1 MMQFSSIPF
10 LMVAVSAFP
19 YLLAR
24 NAYANNFIDKAQCNG
39 VAALSLLLFA
49 WGVISAFLAYEGF
62 YSSPEFFSA
71 YPGLWFPF
79 IPLVVAAIPLLIF
92 PRLRHALDTAGKVAP
107 LRWFVYFQVLRVA
120 AIGTAIKTYQGEFPW
135 SVELWVGIPDL
146 LFGLSA
152 IAVAWHMK
160 KRLVSRKFWFAW
172 HAIGAGIILVLGM
185 VVINMSL
192 PGAFQVWA
200 EPPTFEVA
208 MQFPMALAPSMI
220 VPLLV
225 TGNLWA
231 IYVMVERKH

>member
-1 MMQFSSIPF
+1 
-10 LMVAVSAFP
+10 
-19 YLLAR
+19 
-24 NAYANNFIDKAQCNG
+24 
-39 VAALSLLLFA
+39 
-49 WGVISAFLAYEGF
+49 
-62 YSSPEFFSA
+62 
-71 YPGLWFPF
+71 
-79 IPLVVAAIPLLIF
+79 
-92 PRLRHALDTAGKVAP
+92 
-107 LRWFVYFQVLRVA
+107 
-120 AIGTAIKTYQGEFPW
+120 
-135 SVELWVGIPDL
+135 
-146 LFGLSA
+146 
-152 IAVAWHMK
+152 MK

>member
-1 MMQFSSIPF
+1 MIQFSSIPF

-24 NAYANNFIDKAQCNG
+24 HAYANNFIDKAQRNS
-39 VAALSLLLFA
+39 VAALSFLVFT
-49 WGVISAFLAYEGF
+49 WGVISAALAYQGF
-62 YSSPEFFSA
+62 YSSPEFFSL

-79 IPLVVAAIPLLIF
+79 IPLLVVAIPLLLF
-92 PRLRHALDTAGKVAP
+92 PRLRSALNTAGKVVP
-107 LRWFVYFQVLRVA
+107 LRWFAYFQVLRVA
-120 AIGTAIKTYQGEFPW
+120 AIGTAIKTYQGEFPR
-135 SVELWVGIPDL
+135 SVELWVGVPDL

-152 IAVAWHMK
+152 IAVAWHMTK
-160 KRLVSRKFWFAW
+160 SPVTRNFWITW
-172 HAIGAGIILVLGM
+172 HAIGAGIILMLGM

-192 PGAFQVWA
+192 PGIFQVWA

-225 TGNLWA
+225 AGNLWA
-231 IYVMVERKH
+231 IYAYVQRLN

>member
-1 MMQFSSIPF
+1 MQFSSIPF
-10 LMVAVSAFP
+10 LMVAVAVFP

-24 NAYANNFIDKAQCNG
+24 HAHTNNFIDNAQRNS
-39 VAALSLLLFA
+39 VAALSLLILS
-49 WGVISAFLAYEGF
+49 WGVVSAFLAYQGF

-71 YPGLWFPF
+71 YPGLWLPF
-79 IPLVVAAIPLLIF
+79 IPLLVVAIPLMLL
-92 PRLRHALDTAGKVAP
+92 PRLRNALSAAGRVAP
-107 LRWFVYFQVLRVA
+107 LRWFAYFQVLRVA
-120 AIGTAIKTYQGEFPW
+120 ALGTAIKTYQGEFPV

-152 IAVAWHMK
+152 IAVSWRMK
-160 KRLVSRKFWFAW
+160 KNPVSRSFWIVW
-172 HAIGAGIILVLGM
+172 HAIGASIILVLGM

-192 PGAFQVWA
+192 PGVFQVWA

-225 TGNLWA
+225 AGNLWA
-231 IYVMVERKH
+231 IYVRVERGH